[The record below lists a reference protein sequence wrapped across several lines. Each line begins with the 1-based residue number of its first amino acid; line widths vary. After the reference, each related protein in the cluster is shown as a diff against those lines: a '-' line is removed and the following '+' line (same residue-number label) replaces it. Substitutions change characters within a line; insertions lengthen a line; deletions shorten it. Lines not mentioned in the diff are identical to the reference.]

1 MNIYD
6 IARANDSISDRLND
20 QWWERHEAEQR
31 RRDAIRQ
38 RATEMAEDP
47 DELESMRSAAIL
59 IDAEVELH
67 LPDGTVASLDRA
79 PDLLRDAARSNDTM
93 RANHIAVA
101 AQRAIVDELVAGA
114 RYWFDE
120 DDEDDDFE
128 PEAA

>member
-6 IARANDSISDRLND
+6 IAQANDSISDRLND

-59 IDAEVELH
+59 IDAEVELR
-67 LPDGTVASLDRA
+67 LPDGTIASLDRA
-79 PDLLRDAARSNDTM
+79 HDLLRDAARSNDTM

-101 AQRAIVDELVAGA
+101 AQRAIVDELVAKA
-114 RYWFDE
+114 DHWFDE
-120 DDEDDDFE
+120 DDECE
-128 PEAA
+128 PLE